1 MRCLLNLSSCM
12 YLAVKFLVATNCRT
26 WQEKQDLEVEFL
38 RGKLRDLSS
47 QAEGLQ
53 WQLEEVEERSRT
65 ETAQLQVT
73 TAFIAAGKGGGKEQ
87 DRDSTA
93 PGSHSCV

>member
-1 MRCLLNLSSCM
+1 MSSCM

-26 WQEKQDLEVEFL
+26 WQEKQDLEVEYL
-38 RGKLRDLSS
+38 RGKVRDLSS

-65 ETAQLQVT
+65 ETAQLQVMLSP
-73 TAFIAAGKGGGKEQ
+73 Q
-87 DRDSTA
+87 
-93 PGSHSCV
+93 PSC

>member
-1 MRCLLNLSSCM
+1 MSSCM

-38 RGKLRDLSS
+38 RGKVRDLSS

-73 TAFIAAGKGGGKEQ
+73 TNNSVYSSWKRWRREAGQEQ
-87 DRDSTA
+87 RS
-93 PGSHSCV
+93 SR